1 MGAPDT
7 LAKRIEEA
15 ERKAQQ
21 AAEKL
26 KQLKAQKAASDARQK
41 AIETRRAKLVEDRRL
56 SEVGS
61 LVKRAGLLDLD
72 NATLLG
78 ALLIAADKL
87 DDLAYL
93 ADARER
99 GEAVLATAKRPATPE
114 VTHES

>member
-15 ERKAQQ
+15 ERKARQ

-26 KQLKAQKAASDARQK
+26 KQLRAQKAASDARQK
-41 AIETRRAKLVEDRRL
+41 AIEARRAKAVEDRRK

-61 LVKRAGLLDLD
+61 LVKLAGLLDLD

-78 ALLIAADKL
+78 SLMIAAEQLQTDQ
-87 DDLAYL
+87 
-93 ADARER
+93 ARSAARHR
-99 GEAVLATAKRPATPE
+99 GEQEMVAKAATKPSGTA
-114 VTHES
+114 

>member
-1 MGAPDT
+1 MGALDT

-41 AIETRRAKLVEDRRL
+41 AIDARRAKLAEDRRL

-78 ALLIAADKL
+78 ALLGTAEQLQTDQARSAA
-87 DDLAYL
+87 
-93 ADARER
+93 RHR
-99 GEAVLATAKRPATPE
+99 GEQALVAKAAAKPSGTA
-114 VTHES
+114 